1 MFATDQDNPPPL
13 VQTITTLQ
21 LISDILLWGNMT
33 GWSAE
38 QSNIQSFTWYE
49 SFGCEN
55 AGSCEMVES
64 TEDIRS
70 DYSYGILSDY
80 TDLH

>member
-1 MFATDQDNPPPL
+1 MGKDKDFLEEYPPM
-13 VQTITTLQ
+13 V
-21 LISDILLWGNMT
+21 S
-33 GWSAE
+33 SAIFPVSPE
-38 QSNIQSFTWYE
+38 NVV
-49 SFGCEN
+49 CEN